1 MESYNK
7 LSQLET
13 IIARS
18 QGHFYDIGR
27 ALNEIRK
34 TRLFKLAL
42 FETFEAYVR
51 ARWDMS
57 RSQAYRLIRSYE
69 VMCNLSPI
77 GDILPGNECQIRP
90 LAQLASVEQRRV
102 WKNFLNSGMEITA
115 LNIRKFIRPREKNNP
130 VDLSDQ
136 ISSDYMTAVQ
146 LMLEQVRVAQ
156 HDHWQQTSRQAALLW
171 NQVIRESILR

>member
-1 MESYNK
+1 MEPHNK

-13 IIARS
+13 LIARS
-18 QGHFYDIGR
+18 QGHFYDIGW
-27 ALNEIRK
+27 ALSEIRK
-34 TRLFKLAL
+34 NRLFKLAL

-69 VMCNLSPI
+69 VICNLSPI

-90 LAQLASVEQRRV
+90 LAQLTSIEQRRV
-102 WKNFLNSGMEITA
+102 WKNFLNSGMDITA
-115 LNIRKFIRPREKNNP
+115 LNIRKFIGTREKNNP
-130 VDLSDQ
+130 ADLSDQ
-136 ISSDYMTAVQ
+136 ITSDYMAVVK

-156 HDHWQQTSRQAALLW
+156 HDNWQQTSRQAALLW

>member
-1 MESYNK
+1 MESHNK

-34 TRLFKLAL
+34 NRLFKLAL

-51 ARWDMS
+51 ARWDMG
-57 RSQAYRLIRSYE
+57 RSQAYRLIR
-69 VMCNLSPI
+69 SPI

-90 LAQLASVEQRRV
+90 LAQLESVEQRRV

-115 LNIRKFIRPREKNNP
+115 LNIRKFIGARGKNIP

-136 ISSDYMTAVQ
+136 ISSDYMAAVQ
-146 LMLEQVRVAQ
+146 LMMEQVRVAQ
-156 HDHWQQTSRQAALLW
+156 HEHWQQTSRQAALLW